1 MHFLPMMRGKRRC
14 EHLEAEGLA
23 TIHIIP
29 SLSPLAMRYRK
40 YVLTMGIDASLEI
53 GYASESRKAQAREIA
68 LQFLIRH
75 MYRRSDF
82 CEAMH
87 LSPFTGSY

>member
-1 MHFLPMMRGKRRC
+1 MRGKRRC
-14 EHLEAEGLA
+14 EHLEAGVLA
-23 TIHIIP
+23 TLIYI
-29 SLSPLAMRYRK
+29 PLAMRYRK

-68 LQFLIRH
+68 LQFLIHH

-87 LSPFTGSY
+87 VSPFTGSY